1 VFVDPVP
8 DADTFAKMYAKA
20 SYHDAHYIDG
30 DPGHYESSAK
40 LLADFLPKGA
50 SVLDYGCGLGLFLKA
65 LQAEGFLV
73 TGVEFD
79 QEAADYAATNV
90 GCPAFA
96 VTDFLSRPHVAAYDA
111 LYLGDVLEHLPQPS
125 ATLLELLGF
134 VKPGGLLFV
143 EGPLENNPSP
153 VFWAARLF
161 GAAKRR
167 IRPAFVGG
175 SPPTH
180 LLRVNASQQLAFF
193 ARIEPGLSRL
203 HWDVHE
209 TGWPYA
215 SGGPPKRAIASVAMA
230 LGGKQICGASF
241 GNRFR
246 GVFRLPG
253 TERGRA
259 LVAGHFGMSICASK

>member
-65 LQAEGFLV
+65 LQAEGFLA

-79 QEAADYAATNV
+79 QEAADYAAKNA
-90 GCPAFA
+90 GCPAF
-96 VTDFLSRPHVAAYDA
+96 TVANFMSQKDKPAYDA
-111 LYLGDVLEHLPQPS
+111 LHLGDALEHLPYPD
-125 ATLLELLGF
+125 ATLRKLLAC
-134 VKPGGLLFV
+134 VRPGGVMFV

-153 VFWAARLF
+153 VYWAARLF

-167 IRPAFVGG
+167 LRPDLEGS

-180 LLRVNASQQLAFF
+180 LFRVAEAQQLAFF
-193 ARIEPGLSRL
+193 TRIEPGLSRV

-215 SGGPPKRAIASVAMA
+215 SGGPLKRAIARVAMA
-230 LGGKQICGASF
+230 LGGKRIGGSAF

-246 GVFRLPG
+246 GVFRLPA
-253 TERGRA
+253 TARP
-259 LVAGHFGMSICASK
+259 

>member
-1 VFVDPVP
+1 MDRQSRRECPLCGGAAGSRTFPHATRFSDVEFDYLRCRSCASVFVDPVP

-30 DPGHYESSAK
+30 GPGHYESSAK

-65 LQAEGFLV
+65 LQAEGFLA

-79 QEAADYAATNV
+79 QEAADYAARNV

-96 VTDFLSRPHVAAYDA
+96 VADFLSRPHAAAFDA
-111 LYLGDVLEHLPQPS
+111 LHLGDVLEHLPQPS
-125 ATLLELLGF
+125 ATLLELLCF
-134 VKPGGLLFV
+134 VKPGGVLFV

-161 GAAKRR
+161 GAVKRR
-167 IRPAFVGG
+167 IKPDFAGG

-180 LLRVNASQQLAFF
+180 LLRVQCVAA
-193 ARIEPGLSRL
+193 IGVL
-203 HWDVHE
+203 H
-209 TGWPYA
+209 A
-215 SGGPPKRAIASVAMA
+215 
-230 LGGKQICGASF
+230 
-241 GNRFR
+241 
-246 GVFRLPG
+246 
-253 TERGRA
+253 GRA
-259 LVAGHFGMSICASK
+259 WHFAALLGCA